1 MTTSTDPT
9 DFGARPFP
17 AALVNV
23 TNRCNLEC
31 AHCFVFRDANPNA
44 FIDRMDDETMLHQLE
59 VLRDRHGIKS
69 MLFMGGEPMVR
80 RKLVLAGMD
89 LFEHG
94 SIVTNGTYG
103 IPCAPGHLVSV
114 SLDGPPEE
122 NDAIRGEG
130 VFAKVEK
137 SISERD
143 PDDGTIVMLQMAIT
157 KQNAPSIE
165 RFVEAV
171 IDWPVDGVAFTF
183 YVPQEGEQSDLA
195 WDTNEERD
203 EVVDRVIA
211 LKRRYPE
218 LVKTSVGTLEL
229 MKSDQ
234 CLDYVGDNCALKS
247 MLPLYVGD
255 GGVFERTFCC
265 YGNDVDCDRC
275 GAYAVFNAAR
285 HREQTST
292 PGPTTPD
299 RT

>member
-1 MTTSTDPT
+1 MTAPTDPT
-9 DFGARPFP
+9 DFGNRMFP

-31 AHCFVFRDANPNA
+31 AHCFVFRDENPNA
-44 FIDRMDDETMLHQLE
+44 SVDKMDDATMLRQLA

-80 RKLVLAGMD
+80 RKLVLEAMD

-103 IPCAPGHLVSV
+103 IPCAPGRLVTV

-122 NDAIRGEG
+122 NDAIRGRG
-130 VFAKVEK
+130 VFARVAQ
-137 SISERD
+137 SIRERD

-157 KQNAPSIE
+157 KENAPSIE

-171 IDWPVDGVAFTF
+171 ADWPVDGVAFTF
-183 YVPQEGEQSDLA
+183 YVPRDGERSALA

-203 EVVDRVIA
+203 RVIDRVIA
-211 LKRRYPE
+211 LKERYPN
-218 LVKTSVGTLEL
+218 LVKASVATLEL
-229 MKSDQ
+229 MKSDH
-234 CLDYVGDNCALKS
+234 CAAYTGDNCALKS

-265 YGNDVDCDRC
+265 YGNDVDCERC

-285 HREQTST
+285 HREQVST
-292 PGPTTPD
+292 PGPTTPHS
-299 RT
+299 

>member
-1 MTTSTDPT
+1 VTAFAEPT
-9 DFGARPFP
+9 DFGTRPFR

-31 AHCFVFRDANPNA
+31 THCFVFRDENPNA
-44 FIDRMDDETMLHQLE
+44 SVDKMDDATMLRRLE
-59 VLRDRHGIKS
+59 ALRDRHGIRT

-80 RKLVLAGMD
+80 RKLVLEAME
-89 LFEHG
+89 LFEQS

-103 IPCAPGHLVSV
+103 IPCAPGRLVTV
-114 SLDGPPEE
+114 SLDGPREE
-122 NDAIRGEG
+122 NDAIRGLG
-130 VFAKVEK
+130 VFDRVEK
-137 SISERD
+137 SIRERD
-143 PDDGTIVMLQMAIT
+143 RDDGTIVMLQMAIT

-171 IDWPVDGVAFTF
+171 ADWPVDGVAFSF
-183 YVPQEGEQSDLA
+183 YVPRAGEHSGLA

-203 EVVDRVIA
+203 PVIDRAIA
-211 LKRRYPE
+211 LKRRYPD
-218 LVKTSVGTLEL
+218 LVKANVDTLEL
-229 MKSDQ
+229 MNSDR
-234 CLDYVGDNCALKS
+234 CDDYTGDHCALKS

-285 HREQTST
+285 HRQAGGSR
-292 PGPTTPD
+292 G
-299 RT
+299 R

>member
-1 MTTSTDPT
+1 MTAPAEPT
-9 DFGARPFP
+9 DFGSRTFP

-31 AHCFVFRDANPNA
+31 RHCFVYRGDNPNA
-44 FIDRMDDETMLHQLE
+44 SIDKMDDATMLHQFE

-80 RKLVLAGMD
+80 RELVLEAID

-103 IPCAPGHLVSV
+103 IPHAPGHLVTV

-130 VFAKVEK
+130 VFERVEGA
-137 SISERD
+137 IRGRD

-157 KQNAPSIE
+157 KENAPSIE

-171 IDWPVDGVAFTF
+171 ADWPVDGVAFTF
-183 YVPQEGEQSDLA
+183 YVPRAGERSSLA
-195 WDTNEERD
+195 WDDNEERD
-203 EVVDRVIA
+203 QIVDRVIA
-211 LKRRYPE
+211 LKERYPD
-218 LVKTSVGTLEL
+218 LIKANVDTLEL
-229 MKSDQ
+229 MKADR
-234 CLDYVGDNCALKS
+234 CGEYTGDRCALKS

-265 YGNDVDCDRC
+265 YGNDVDCTRC

-285 HREQTST
+285 HRRQAST
-292 PGPTTPD
+292 PGPQVS
-299 RT
+299 R